1 MLQAGM
7 LAVQKGMLIL
17 LRDSTSGHFEK
28 NPPWDIKGKHLKRP
42 FEANYSGVAVAIV
55 ASCGVIVMVIVIMLH
70 VVVVTAVTPHV
81 VSQSQSSHRVV
92 LWLWWLLSH
101 MVL

>member
-1 MLQAGM
+1 M
-7 LAVQKGMLIL
+7 V
-17 LRDSTSGHFEK
+17 LRDSTSGPFEE
-28 NPPWDIKGKHLKRP
+28 NPPCDVKGEHLKRP

-55 ASCGVIVMVIVIMLH
+55 APCGVIVMVIVIMLH
-70 VVVVTAVTPHV
+70 VVVVTAVTPHM

-101 MVL
+101 IVP